1 MNKLKNKAMIC
12 VWFMLSLIPMLFMP
26 LAIAMVKSGTVMSV
40 WINNK
45 LDYCILKLVKYE
57 NAE

>member
-26 LAIAMVKSGTVMSV
+26 LALVLFKSGAVMSLL
-40 WINNK
+40 INK
-45 LDYCILKLVKYE
+45 WMGYCIKKLEKYE